1 MIHKQL
7 PRDPPSP
14 ADDLP
19 WDTVSC
25 LLTQPIRRALLVAL
39 DESESP
45 LAVADIS
52 KEIVRRTSDKSGE
65 EISHQDTEK
74 CYISLHHRDIP
85 KLAGYGV
92 VAVDEERNTVA
103 LTDKGA
109 ELVRV
114 LDSFVDQRGG

>member
-7 PRDPPSP
+7 PRDPPAP

-39 DESESP
+39 DESERP

-52 KEIVRRTSDKSGE
+52 EEIVRRTSDTSRG
-65 EISHQDTEK
+65 EISHEDTEK

-85 KLAGYGV
+85 RLAGYGV
-92 VAVDEERNTVA
+92 ITVHEERNTVE

-109 ELVRV
+109 ELASV
-114 LDSFVDQRGG
+114 LDRFVDQGDG